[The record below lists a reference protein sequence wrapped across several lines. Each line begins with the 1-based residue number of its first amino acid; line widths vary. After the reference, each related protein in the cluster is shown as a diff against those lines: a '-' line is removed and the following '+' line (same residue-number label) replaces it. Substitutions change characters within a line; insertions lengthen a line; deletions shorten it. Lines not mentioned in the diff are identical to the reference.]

1 MAPATNQGAMKMYA
15 DNGKPLTEDQLL
27 RKAPAIFAES
37 PHASRSDRYAFVPTL
52 PVIRALETVGF
63 LPYDASAARV
73 REESRAGFQKHL
85 VRMRHVSNVEGAK
98 GGVAELVLISAH
110 DGSCSYRM
118 LAGWFEFLCTN
129 GFVVG
134 SKEAELRVRHK
145 GSQEE
150 VLREVRDSG
159 AYMVE
164 YLTRLGEK
172 RAAWSEV
179 TMDTEAQYNF
189 AKKALETR
197 YKGDNKALEP
207 WQILA
212 PRRVEEQ
219 GIYDSVPRGDLWAT
233 LNVVQENLIRGGL
246 VGKDKRGRARRQ
258 RSVKAI
264 EQNTRVNREL
274 WGLAEKVAA

>member
-1 MAPATNQGAMKMYA
+1 MYA

-52 PVIRALETVGF
+52 PVIQTLKKIGY

-73 REESRAGFQKHL
+73 RDGDREGFQKHL
-85 VRMRHVSNVEGAK
+85 VRMRHVSNTQGAQ

-129 GFVVG
+129 GLVVG
-134 SKEAELRVRHK
+134 SKEAELRIKHK

-164 YLTRLGEK
+164 YLLKISER
-172 RAAWSEV
+172 RAAWQERG
-179 TMDTEAQYNF
+179 MNEAEQYTF
-189 AKKALETR
+189 ARKALETR
-197 YKGDNKALEP
+197 YKGDSKALEP
-207 WQILA
+207 DQILM
-212 PRRVEEQ
+212 PRRRAEQ
-219 GIYDSVPRGDLWAT
+219 GESWYLPKPNLWAT

-246 VGKDKRGRARRQ
+246 VGKDKRGKARRQ

-274 WGLAEKVAA
+274 WGLAENF